1 MARMKNEN
9 RYYAAAAALCLAW
22 FLTPSR
28 MRAASHDF
36 NISVDGN
43 AEHCSDL
50 RVRSSD
56 GEIAQAADAVTLQK
70 AEAPVL
76 ELDDA
81 GGHGVVRVRG
91 WNQATYSVETCRIAV
106 AENRAAAE
114 QLVRGIAVSHS
125 AGRFSTS
132 GPKSASGNWQVY
144 FIVHAP
150 QDGNLDLQTKNG
162 PISVAEMA
170 GTVKVRAVNGP
181 VSLADCTGQVN
192 ANTTNGPISYSGSG
206 GDVHLIAQNGPISLK
221 LAGEVWNG
229 PKLEARSD
237 NGPISL
243 NVPEVFRSGIRVE
256 TSGHAPLS
264 CGADFCRNAWTDAGS
279 DHRVLQLNGSQDTI
293 RVSTDNGPVSVN
305 GGRRGKRAL

>member
-9 RYYAAAAALCLAW
+9 LYYGAAAALCLAW
-22 FLTPSR
+22 LLTPSR
-28 MRAASHDF
+28 AQAAGRDF

-56 GEIAQAADAVTLQK
+56 GEIAQASDLVTLRK

-81 GGHGVVRVRG
+81 GGRGVMRVRG
-91 WNQATYSVETCRIAV
+91 WNQPDYSVETCRIAV
-106 AENRAAAE
+106 AESRTAAE

-125 AGRFSTS
+125 AGHFSTS
-132 GPKSASGNWQVY
+132 GPNSDSGNWQVY

-162 PISVAEMA
+162 PISVANMA

-181 VSLADCTGQVN
+181 VSLDDCTGQVN
-192 ANTTNGPISYSGSG
+192 ASTTNGPISYSGGG
-206 GDVHLIAQNGPISLK
+206 GDVHLIAHNGPISLK

-229 PKLEARSD
+229 PALEARSV

-243 NVPEVFRSGIRVE
+243 NVPELFRSGIRVE

-279 DHRVLQLNGSQDTI
+279 DQRVLQLNGSQDTV
-293 RVSTDNGPVSVN
+293 RVSTNNGPVSVN